1 MHATYSPEDDKIRL
15 YFDGV
20 RIPRD
25 EWDRLKSA
33 GFSWT
38 MKQASDMVAHWSP
51 NREDLALEYADTI
64 EDEDQPVAERAV
76 ERAERFTGYLDKREG
91 EAQEAAD
98 AHANGPAVHAHQS
111 ERRAEINARRHD
123 RQAGEAVSQWAKAE
137 YWQRRT
143 AGVIAH
149 AMHQERADVRHRRIK
164 GLESELR
171 IAEADIIPRK
181 IVEGVDEVRRYCGEE
196 YVAKGHDCVG
206 IFGLGR
212 AAHPRSFCK
221 ATGVVPSER
230 YTRIMEHL
238 RLRIDY
244 EKQMLAAQGGTMADV
259 VEMEPGGFYGNMQ
272 IQKVTKDR
280 AGLVSKVYFIGPHPY
295 KEGVQSL
302 HAISAERMKP
312 DSYRAP
318 TDAEREAWKASQKA
332 AKASKPKAPP
342 LINPTMT
349 EACKLQTAW
358 NEARAQARRE
368 SHIRQGYGP
377 TNSHCLAEIASAL
390 AVQPREMTQEQ
401 YTARATGC
409 YGPCNT
415 LEITADWEDVRR
427 GHLRREACAFR
438 VRVMSASSD
447 GFYNAPH
454 VVIITDK
461 PQSAL
466 PAIVKPEVAHA
477 CA

>member
-15 YFDGV
+15 YFNGV

-25 EWDRLKSA
+25 EWDRLKAA

-51 NREDLALEYADTI
+51 EREDLALEYAPEI
-64 EDEDQPVAERAV
+64 EDEDQPRAERAA

-91 EAQEAAD
+91 EAQQAAD
-98 AHANGPAVHAHQS
+98 AHASGPAVHAHQS
-111 ERRAEINARRHD
+111 ERRAEIEARKHD
-123 RQAGEAVSQWAKAE
+123 RKASEALTQWSKAE

-149 AMHQERADVRHRRIK
+149 AMYQERADVRYRRIK

-171 IAEADIIPRK
+171 IAEADITPRK
-181 IVEGVDEVRRYCGEE
+181 VIEGAEHVERYCGAE

-230 YTRIMEHL
+230 YTRIMDHL
-238 RLRIDY
+238 RLRIAY
-244 EKQMLAAQGGTMADV
+244 EKQMLAAQGGTMADI

-312 DSYRAP
+312 GSYRAP
-318 TDAEREAWKASQKA
+318 TDAERAAFVAAQKA

-342 LINPTMT
+342 LLNPTM
-349 EACKLQTAW
+349 ADALKLQTAW
-358 NEARAQARRE
+358 NEARAQSRRE
-368 SHIRQGYGP
+368 SHTRQGYGA
-377 TNSHCLAEIASAL
+377 NNAACADEIAKVL
-390 AVQPREMTQEQ
+390 AVSPREMTQEQ
-401 YTARATGC
+401 YTARSGD

-415 LEITADWEDVRR
+415 LEIAADWQDVRR
-427 GHLRREACAFR
+427 GHLRREGCAFR

-447 GFYNAPH
+447 GFYAAPH

-461 PQSAL
+461 PQAAL
-466 PAIVKPEVAHA
+466 PAMAKPEVSHA
-477 CA
+477 GA

>member
-25 EWDRLKSA
+25 EWDRLKAA

-51 NREDLALEYADTI
+51 NREDLALEYAGVI
-64 EDEDQPVAERAV
+64 EDEDQPQAERSL
-76 ERAERFTGYLDKREG
+76 ERAERFTGYLEKREG
-91 EAQEAAD
+91 EATALAD
-98 AHANGPAVHAHQS
+98 EHTGGPAIHAHQS
-111 ERRAEINARRHD
+111 ERRAEIEARKHD
-123 RQAGEAVSQWAKAE
+123 RKASAAVDQWSKAE

-149 AMHQERADVRHRRIK
+149 AKFKERADVRHRRIK

-171 IAEADIIPRK
+171 IAEADITPRK
-181 IVEGVDEVRRYCGEE
+181 VIEGVEHVERYCGAE
-196 YVAKGHDCVG
+196 YVSKGHDCVG

-212 AAHPRSFCK
+212 AAHSRSFCK

-230 YTRIMEHL
+230 HTRIVNHL
-238 RLRIDY
+238 RLRIAY
-244 EKQMLAAQGGTMADV
+244 EKQMLEAQGGTMADV

-312 DSYRAP
+312 GSYRAP
-318 TDAEREAWKASQKA
+318 TDAERAAFVAAQKA

-342 LINPTMT
+342 LLNPTM
-349 EACKLQTAW
+349 ADALKLQTAW
-358 NEARAQARRE
+358 NAARVEQRKA
-368 SHIRQGYGP
+368 SHLRQGYGA
-377 TNSHCLAEIASAL
+377 TSQACMDELAKVG
-390 AVQPREMTQEQ
+390 AVQPVEMTQEQ
-401 YTARATGC
+401 YTARSSG

-415 LEITADWEDVRR
+415 LDMAADWADCRR
-427 GHLRREACAFR
+427 GHLRVEPCRFR
-438 VRVMSASSD
+438 VRVMSCQSD
-447 GFYNAPH
+447 GFYAAPH
-454 VVIITDK
+454 VVVITDK
-461 PQSAL
+461 PQTTL
-466 PAIVKPEVAHA
+466 PAMEVAHA
-477 CA
+477 VATV

>member
-38 MKQASDMVAHWSP
+38 MKQSSDMVAHWSP

-64 EDEDQPVAERAV
+64 EDEDQPVAERAAD
-76 ERAERFTGYLDKREG
+76 RAERFTGYLDKREG
-91 EAQEAAD
+91 EAQAAAD
-98 AHANGPAVHAHQS
+98 THASGPAIHAHQS
-111 ERRAEINARRHD
+111 ERRAEIEARKHD
-123 RQAGEAVSQWAKAE
+123 RKASHAVDQWSKAE

-143 AGVIAH
+143 AGVISH
-149 AMHQERADVRHRRIK
+149 AMHQSRADVRHRRIK

-171 IAEADIIPRK
+171 IAEADITPRN
-181 IVEGVDEVRRYCGEE
+181 IVEGVEHVIAYCGQE
-196 YVAKGHDCVG
+196 YADKGHDCVG

-212 AAHPRSFCK
+212 AAHPRSFRK
-221 ATGVVPSER
+221 ATGVITSDHSR
-230 YTRIMEHL
+230 RIMAHI

-259 VEMEPGGFYGNMQ
+259 VEMEPCGFYGNMQ

-280 AGLVSKVYFIGPHPY
+280 AGRVSKVYFIGPHPY

-302 HAISAERMKP
+302 HAISAERMNP
-312 DSYRAP
+312 DGYRAP
-318 TDAEREAWKASQKA
+318 TDAEREAWKATQKA
-332 AKASKPKAPP
+332 AKAGKPKAPP
-342 LINPTMT
+342 LINPTMA
-349 EACKLQTAW
+349 EAVKLQTAW

-377 TNSHCLAEIASAL
+377 TNSHCMAEITSAL
-390 AVQPREMTQEQ
+390 AVVPREMTQEQ
-401 YTARATGC
+401 YTARATGD
-409 YGPCNT
+409 YGPCKT
-415 LEITADWEDVRR
+415 LEIAADWEYVRR
-427 GHLRREACAFR
+427 GHLRRESCAFR

-461 PQSAL
+461 PQAAF
-466 PAIVKPEVAHA
+466 PVRVAEVAHA